1 MKHKEPWWKPE
12 KRLQDHPEME
22 ERHEIPSGYV
32 IVERDQWAYARKRI
46 NLTLFSVAKRMLLG
60 ALTGFI
66 IIAFFVFSVDDP
78 DPDWG
83 ERWRIRPLLVTPLA
97 GAFGILSFYLKDFV
111 RPKGSFVNLLL
122 ALFSLLAFFVTL
134 WLGIVLGLDGTL
146 WD

>member
-1 MKHKEPWWKPE
+1 
-12 KRLQDHPEME
+12 ME

-32 IVERDQWAYARKRI
+32 IVERDQWEYARKRI
-46 NLTLFSVAKRMLLG
+46 NLTPFSVTKRMLLG
-60 ALTGFI
+60 AVTGFV

-83 ERWRIRPLLVTPLA
+83 ERWRIRPLVITPLA

-111 RPKGSFVNLLL
+111 RTKASFMKL
-122 ALFSLLAFFVTL
+122 LLAFFSLMAFIIAL

-146 WD
+146 WN